1 MKMYTCSHNIQPQH
15 PGDGYYSQQ
24 HYEDEYQSAE
34 DEELEREVTFQKNL
48 ICNDILEYDTPIDE
62 LCSYIKY
69 SMATGDESVCNDL
82 DELFINAVSCNFR
95 PDNALNRILEG
106 AINAHANKLAK
117 MALK

>member
-1 MKMYTCSHNIQPQH
+1 MNSIQPN
-15 PGDGYYSQQ
+15 YRSEC
-24 HYEDEYQSAE
+24 YEDEYQSAE
-34 DEELEREVTFQKNL
+34 DEELERETTFQKNL

-82 DELFINAVSCNFR
+82 DELFINAVSCNFQ

-106 AINAHANKLAK
+106 VINSTAEKLAK
-117 MALK
+117 KALK